1 MHASSARESA
11 ARCFSNGWSDGGT
24 PFEKEAETELT
35 ATLISVTYA
44 IGMRERV

>member
-11 ARCFSNGWSDGGT
+11 ARSSNGWSDDGT